1 MLNYTIFLYDVMH
14 DKKEAIHFTQKAIDT
29 AKDKT
34 YEIEDPEDLKDVKT
48 LLDLLKD
55 NAENWTDEIK

>member
-1 MLNYTIFLYDVMH
+1 MH